1 MGCIILE
8 LSLNFKYKYFTCG
21 LVSDTYKPTAVF
33 DLGHEGAVYT
43 TEIDR

>member
-33 DLGHEGAVYT
+33 DLLLQDTRGRCT
-43 TEIDR
+43 PQK